1 MKNNIIYS
9 QTTRSVGEKNNV
21 DNFKLGI
28 KRLEDSKFNY
38 ANLNFFEIQELLD
51 KDNYKEIFND
61 LIDFLNNSSIT
72 FNIAHAPIHYP
83 FFFNTYY
90 KRDDIDILKNRI
102 LKSLDISKEVGV
114 KRIVIHVGTYLDEN
128 YNYDIDKSI
137 EHNIKYL
144 EPFVEK
150 AIENDIL
157 IAIENGT
164 QMEKDDTLFKNTAPY
179 IDELI
184 KIVEFYNKKYN
195 KKVLGI
201 CFDFG
206 HANVGNLDIYK
217 EIVKI
222 GDKLIVTHIHDN
234 YGTDSHN
241 QPFDGTINW
250 KDARRA
256 LIDINYNGELTSEVR
271 YTKEQLCD
279 SSNINKTY
287 DLIDKICKCV
297 SMGRRFLTELNLHE
311 KLRL

>member
-1 MKNNIIYS
+1 MKDDIIYS
-9 QTTRSVGEKNNV
+9 QTTRIVGEKNNV
-21 DNFKLGI
+21 DGFKLGI

-38 ANLNFFEIQELLD
+38 GNLNFFEIQELLD
-51 KDNYKEIFND
+51 KDNYGEIFDD
-61 LIDFLNNSSIT
+61 LVDFLNNSAIT

-90 KRDDIDILKNRI
+90 TRADIGILKDRI
-102 LKSLDISKEVGV
+102 LKAIDISKRVGV
-114 KRIVIHVGTYLDEN
+114 KKIVIHVGTYLDEN
-128 YNYDIDKSI
+128 YDYNIEKSI

-144 EPFVEK
+144 APFVEK
-150 AIENDIL
+150 AVENNIL
-157 IAIENGT
+157 VAIENGT
-164 QMEKDDTLFKNTAPY
+164 QMQKDEPQFKNTAPY

-184 KIVEFYNKKYN
+184 KIVEYYNKKYN
-195 KKVLGI
+195 KEVLGI

-222 GDKLIVTHIHDN
+222 GNKLIVTHIHDN

-250 KDARRA
+250 KYVRRA

-271 YTKEQLCD
+271 YTKEELCD
-279 SSNINKTY
+279 SSQINKTY
-287 DLIDKICKCV
+287 DLINKIHL
-297 SMGRRFLTELNLHE
+297 GL
-311 KLRL
+311 

>member
-1 MKNNIIYS
+1 MKDDIIYS
-9 QTTRSVGEKNNV
+9 QTTRTVGEKNNV

-28 KRLEDSKFNY
+28 KRLEDSKFAY

-51 KDNYKEIFND
+51 KNDYKDIFGD
-61 LIDFLNNSSIT
+61 LIKFLKDSSIT

-90 KRDDIDILKNRI
+90 KRDDIDTLKNRI
-102 LKSLDISKEVGV
+102 LKSLDISKKIGV
-114 KRIVIHVGTYLDEN
+114 KRIVIHVGTYLDKD
-128 YNYDIDKSI
+128 YNYDINKSI

-144 EPFVEK
+144 EPFVKK
-150 AIENDIL
+150 AIENNIL

-164 QMEKDDTLFKNTAPY
+164 QMEKDDPLFKNTAPY

-184 KIVEFYNKKYN
+184 RIVEYYNKKYD
-195 KKVLGI
+195 KEVLGV

-206 HANVGNLDIYK
+206 HANVGNLDMYN

-222 GDKLIVTHIHDN
+222 GNKLIVTHIHDN

-241 QPFDGTINW
+241 QPFDGTVNW
-250 KDARRA
+250 DDVRKA
-256 LIDINYNGELTSEVR
+256 LTDINYNGELTSEVR
-271 YTKEQLCD
+271 YSKEELSD

-287 DLIDKICKCV
+287 DLIKKIHL
-297 SMGRRFLTELNLHE
+297 GY
-311 KLRL
+311 

>member
-1 MKNNIIYS
+1 MKDNIIYS
-9 QTTRSVGEKNNV
+9 QTTRTVGEKNNV
-21 DNFKLGI
+21 NNFKLGI

-51 KDNYKEIFND
+51 KDCYEEIFRD
-61 LIDFLNNSSIT
+61 LIKFLKDSPIT

-90 KRDDIDILKNRI
+90 KRDDIDKLKNRI
-102 LKSLDISKEVGV
+102 LKSLDISKEIGV
-114 KRIVIHVGTYLDEN
+114 KNIVIHIGTYLDED
-128 YNYDIDKSI
+128 YNYDMKKSI

-150 AIENDIL
+150 AIQNNII

-164 QMEKDDTLFKNTAPY
+164 QMEKDDPLFKNTAPY

-184 KIVEFYNKKYN
+184 SIVDYYNSKY
-195 KKVLGI
+195 KEEVLGI

-206 HANVGNLDIYK
+206 HANVGKLDMYN
-217 EIVKI
+217 EILKI
-222 GDKLIVTHIHDN
+222 GNKLKITHIHDN

-241 QPFDGTINW
+241 QPFDGTVNW
-250 KDARRA
+250 DSVRKA
-256 LIDINYNGELTSEVR
+256 LTDINFNGELTSEVR
-271 YTKEQLCD
+271 YKKEELSD

-287 DLIDKICKCV
+287 DLIKKIHL
-297 SMGRRFLTELNLHE
+297 G
-311 KLRL
+311 

>member
-1 MKNNIIYS
+1 MKDDIIYS
-9 QTTRSVGEKNNV
+9 QTTRTVGEKNNV

-28 KRLEDSKFNY
+28 KRLEDSKFAY

-51 KDNYKEIFND
+51 KNDYEDIFGD
-61 LIDFLNNSSIT
+61 LIEFLKDSSIT

-90 KRDDIDILKNRI
+90 KRDYIDTLKNRI
-102 LKSLDISKEVGV
+102 LKSLDISKEIGV
-114 KRIVIHVGTYLDEN
+114 KKIVIHVGTYLDKD
-128 YNYDIDKSI
+128 YNYDINKSI

-144 EPFVEK
+144 EPFVKK
-150 AIENDIL
+150 AIENNIL

-164 QMEKDDTLFKNTAPY
+164 QMEKDDPLFKNTAPY

-184 KIVEFYNKKYN
+184 RIVEYYNKKYD
-195 KKVLGI
+195 KEVLGV

-206 HANVGNLDIYK
+206 HANVGNLDMYN

-222 GDKLIVTHIHDN
+222 GNKLIVTHIHDN

-241 QPFDGTINW
+241 QPFDGTVNW
-250 KDARRA
+250 DDVRKA
-256 LIDINYNGELTSEVR
+256 LTDINYNGELTSEVR
-271 YTKEQLCD
+271 YSKEELSD

-287 DLIDKICKCV
+287 DLIKKIHL
-297 SMGRRFLTELNLHE
+297 GY
-311 KLRL
+311 

>member
-1 MKNNIIYS
+1 MKDDIIYS
-9 QTTRSVGEKNNV
+9 QTTRTVGEKNNV

-28 KRLEDSKFNY
+28 KRLEDSKFAY

-51 KDNYKEIFND
+51 KNDYEDIFGD
-61 LIDFLNNSSIT
+61 LIEFLKDSSIT

-90 KRDDIDILKNRI
+90 KRDDIDTLKNRI
-102 LKSLDISKEVGV
+102 LKSLDISKEIGV
-114 KRIVIHVGTYLDEN
+114 KKIVIHVGTYLDKD
-128 YNYDIDKSI
+128 YNYDINKSI

-144 EPFVEK
+144 EPFVKK
-150 AIENDIL
+150 AIENNIL

-164 QMEKDDTLFKNTAPY
+164 QMEKDDPLFKNTAPY

-184 KIVEFYNKKYN
+184 RIVEYYNKKYD
-195 KKVLGI
+195 KEVLGV

-206 HANVGNLDIYK
+206 HANVGNLDMYN

-222 GDKLIVTHIHDN
+222 GNKLIVTHIHDN

-241 QPFDGTINW
+241 QPFDGTVNW
-250 KDARRA
+250 DDVRKA
-256 LIDINYNGELTSEVR
+256 LTDINYNGELTSEVR
-271 YTKEQLCD
+271 YSKEGLSD

-287 DLIDKICKCV
+287 DLIKKIHL
-297 SMGRRFLTELNLHE
+297 GY
-311 KLRL
+311 

>member
-1 MKNNIIYS
+1 MKDDIIYS
-9 QTTRSVGEKNNV
+9 QTTRIVGEKNNV
-21 DNFKLGI
+21 DGFKLGI

-38 ANLNFFEIQELLD
+38 GNLNFFEIQELLD
-51 KDNYKEIFND
+51 KDNYGEIFDD
-61 LIDFLNNSSIT
+61 LVDFLNNSAIT

-90 KRDDIDILKNRI
+90 TRADIGILKDRI
-102 LKSLDISKEVGV
+102 LKAIDISKRVGV
-114 KRIVIHVGTYLDEN
+114 KKIVIHVGTYLDEN
-128 YNYDIDKSI
+128 YDYNIEKSI

-144 EPFVEK
+144 APFVEK
-150 AIENDIL
+150 AVENNIL
-157 IAIENGT
+157 VAIENGT
-164 QMEKDDTLFKNTAPY
+164 QMQKDEPRFKNTAPY

-184 KIVEFYNKKYN
+184 KIVEYYNKKYN
-195 KKVLGI
+195 KEVLGI

-222 GDKLIVTHIHDN
+222 GNKLIVTHIHDN

-250 KDARRA
+250 KYVRRA

-271 YTKEQLCD
+271 YTKEELCD
-279 SSNINKTY
+279 SSQINKTY
-287 DLIDKICKCV
+287 DLINKIHL
-297 SMGRRFLTELNLHE
+297 GL
-311 KLRL
+311 

>member
-1 MKNNIIYS
+1 MKDNIIYS
-9 QTTRSVGEKNNV
+9 QTTRTVGEKNNV
-21 DNFKLGI
+21 NNFKLGI

-51 KDNYKEIFND
+51 KDCYEEIFRD
-61 LIDFLNNSSIT
+61 LIKFLKDSPIT

-90 KRDDIDILKNRI
+90 KRDDIDKLKNRI
-102 LKSLDISKEVGV
+102 LKSLDISKEIGV
-114 KRIVIHVGTYLDEN
+114 KNIVIHIGTYLDED
-128 YNYDIDKSI
+128 YNYDMKKSI

-150 AIENDIL
+150 AIKNNII

-164 QMEKDDTLFKNTAPY
+164 QMEKDDPLFKNTAPN

-184 KIVEFYNKKYN
+184 SIVDYYNSKYKKE
-195 KKVLGI
+195 VLGI

-206 HANVGNLDIYK
+206 HANVGKLDMYN
-217 EIVKI
+217 EILKI
-222 GDKLIVTHIHDN
+222 GNKLKITHIHDN

-250 KDARRA
+250 DSVRKA
-256 LIDINYNGELTSEVR
+256 LTDINYNGELTSEVR
-271 YTKEQLCD
+271 YKKEELSD

-287 DLIDKICKCV
+287 DLIKKIHL
-297 SMGRRFLTELNLHE
+297 G
-311 KLRL
+311 

>member
-1 MKNNIIYS
+1 MKDDIIYS
-9 QTTRSVGEKNNV
+9 QTTRIVGEKNNV
-21 DNFKLGI
+21 DSFKLGI

-38 ANLNFFEIQELLD
+38 GNLNFFEIQELLD
-51 KDNYKEIFND
+51 KDNYGEIFDD
-61 LIDFLNNSSIT
+61 LVDFLNNSAIT

-90 KRDDIDILKNRI
+90 TRADIDILKDRI
-102 LKSLDISKEVGV
+102 LKAIDISKRVGV
-114 KRIVIHVGTYLDEN
+114 KKIVIHVGTYLDEN
-128 YNYDIDKSI
+128 YDYNIEKSI

-144 EPFVEK
+144 APFVEK
-150 AIENDIL
+150 AVENNIL
-157 IAIENGT
+157 VAIENGT
-164 QMEKDDTLFKNTAPY
+164 QMQKDEPRFKNTAPY

-184 KIVEFYNKKYN
+184 KIVEYYNKKYN
-195 KKVLGI
+195 KEVLGI

-222 GDKLIVTHIHDN
+222 GNKLIVTHIHDN

-250 KDARRA
+250 KYIRRA

-271 YTKEQLCD
+271 YTKEELCD
-279 SSNINKTY
+279 SSQINKTY
-287 DLIDKICKCV
+287 DLINKIHL
-297 SMGRRFLTELNLHE
+297 GL
-311 KLRL
+311 

>member
-1 MKNNIIYS
+1 VKDDIIYS
-9 QTTRSVGEKNNV
+9 QTTRIVGEKNNV
-21 DNFKLGI
+21 DGFKLGI

-38 ANLNFFEIQELLD
+38 GNLNFFEIQELLD
-51 KDNYKEIFND
+51 KDNYGEIFDD
-61 LIDFLNNSSIT
+61 LVDFLNNSAIT

-90 KRDDIDILKNRI
+90 TRADIGILKDRI
-102 LKSLDISKEVGV
+102 LKAIDISKRVGV
-114 KRIVIHVGTYLDEN
+114 KKIVIHVGTYLDEN
-128 YNYDIDKSI
+128 YDYNIEKSI

-144 EPFVEK
+144 APFVEK
-150 AIENDIL
+150 AVENNIL
-157 IAIENGT
+157 VAIENGT
-164 QMEKDDTLFKNTAPY
+164 QMQKDEPRFKNTAPY

-184 KIVEFYNKKYN
+184 KIVEYYNKKYN
-195 KKVLGI
+195 KEVLGI

-222 GDKLIVTHIHDN
+222 GNKLIVTHIHDN

-250 KDARRA
+250 KYIRRA

-271 YTKEQLCD
+271 YTKEELCD
-279 SSNINKTY
+279 SSQINKTY
-287 DLIDKICKCV
+287 DLINKIHL
-297 SMGRRFLTELNLHE
+297 GL
-311 KLRL
+311 